1 MALRNSEQSWG
12 AVAQFLHWAVA
23 LAVIGLC
30 VVGLL
35 MQELPASP
43 TKIKIYA
50 LHKSVGITVLALVI
64 LRLLWRLVDR
74 RPPHPASMPRWQR
87 TLSALTHGLL
97 YALLLAM
104 PLSGWLYNSASNF
117 ALRWFNL
124 FSIPPLTGP
133 DPAIKA
139 WAQDLHSIGFYTLG
153 LLFALHVGAALRHHY
168 VERDATL
175 RRMLPFV
182 RKESDA

>member
-43 TKIKIYA
+43 TKIKVYA
-50 LHKSVGITVLALVI
+50 LHKSIGITVLALVI
-64 LRLLWRLVDR
+64 LRLFWRLIDR
-74 RPPHPASMPRWQR
+74 RPPHPAAMPGWQR
-87 TLSALTHGLL
+87 TLSALTAGLL
-97 YALLLAM
+97 YLLLLAM

-117 ALRWFNL
+117 SLRWFNL

-139 WAQDLHSIGFYTLG
+139 WAQDLHSYGFYLLG

-182 RKESDA
+182 RKEPDA

>member
-87 TLSALTHGLL
+87 TLSALTHALL